1 MAALENGPQVTP
13 LPRGDPPERACA
25 SKPKFSRPV
34 LGTPL
39 GWRDWPI
46 SSWRGGPRLSA
57 PPCFCTKLRKD
68 EAPGAALHHEKAGRR
83 IPHLPGVTALIRTP
97 RPSARCCSGT
107 ARTTLQSFGSSPK
120 ARAGVG
126 AAVGVSRSRWSS
138 CTGAV
143 SLFLQPDTLPGR
155 PIAARSLAAQIG
167 WARVRRARPSLFGSL
182 QCQPACFSWI

>member
-1 MAALENGPQVTP
+1 MRAAGT
-13 LPRGDPPERACA
+13 
-25 SKPKFSRPV
+25 SKPKFCRPV

-57 PPCFCTKLRKD
+57 PPCFSTKLRKD
-68 EAPGAALHHEKAGRR
+68 EGPGAALHHENAGRR
-83 IPHLPGVTALIRTP
+83 IPHLPGVAALIRTP

-107 ARTTLQSFGSSPK
+107 ALPTLQSFGSSPK
-120 ARAGVG
+120 ARATVG

-143 SLFLQPDTLPGR
+143 CCFSVPAAGHAAREADGRPKLGCPNRVGEGEACTPLSLWVPPVPASLFLLDLRNP
-155 PIAARSLAAQIG
+155 
-167 WARVRRARPSLFGSL
+167 F
-182 QCQPACFSWI
+182 